1 MCVNFRLYLQGT
13 RTIIDN
19 LDAGISVLPVIST
32 YEGVVDCFHTIV
44 LEEGASGLY
53 KGFGALVLDYA
64 LQLLLLKIAKV
75 TFQEVEKLFTSSAN
89 NKPVVWIFVYTL
101 SLNTFFNVFVFNV
114 KYLNVK
120 ICIS

>member
-1 MCVNFRLYLQGT
+1 MYLQGT

-19 LDAGISVLPVIST
+19 LDSGISVLPVIST
-32 YEGVVDCFHTIV
+32 YEGVTDCFHTIV
-44 LEEGASGLY
+44 SEEGASGLY

-75 TFQEVEKLFTSSAN
+75 TFQEVEKLFTSSAS
-89 NKPVVWIFVYTL
+89 NKPAVWIFVYII

-114 KYLNVK
+114 K
-120 ICIS
+120 

>member
-1 MCVNFRLYLQGT
+1 M
-13 RTIIDN
+13 
-19 LDAGISVLPVIST
+19 PVIST

-44 LEEGASGLY
+44 SEEGASGLY

-64 LQLLLLKIAKV
+64 LQLLLLKVAKV

-89 NKPVVWIFVYTL
+89 NKPVVWIFVYMFSWST
-101 SLNTFFNVFVFNV
+101 TFNDFVFNV
-114 KYLNVK
+114 KYLIVK